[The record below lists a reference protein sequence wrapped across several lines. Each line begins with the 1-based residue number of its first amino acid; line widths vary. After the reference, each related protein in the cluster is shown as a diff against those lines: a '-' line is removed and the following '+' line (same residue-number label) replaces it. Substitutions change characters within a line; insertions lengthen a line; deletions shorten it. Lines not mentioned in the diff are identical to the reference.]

1 MNIKDYLQHCCIT
14 KKTSIRQLLN
24 DTELTPQNFS
34 NKLTRDRIYTAD
46 LKIVGDKLNA
56 DVRIEF
62 LDKESG
68 EPLHQEA
75 IIL

>member
-1 MNIKDYLQHCCIT
+1 MTIKDYLQHCCI
-14 KKTSIRQLLN
+14 KRKTSIRQLLN

-34 NKLTRDRIYTAD
+34 NKLTRDRIYTSD

-56 DVRIEF
+56 NVKIEL

-75 IIL
+75 IVL